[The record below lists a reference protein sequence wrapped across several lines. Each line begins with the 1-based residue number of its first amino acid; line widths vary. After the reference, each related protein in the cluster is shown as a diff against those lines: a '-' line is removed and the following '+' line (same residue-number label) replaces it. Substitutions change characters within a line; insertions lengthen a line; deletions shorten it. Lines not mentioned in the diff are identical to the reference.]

1 MAVQK
6 DLLTVDDVHGAWCII
21 PTPSKPEASEW
32 QCEDSVDYD
41 EVARSVNGLI
51 ESGADAIMAQG
62 TFGEGATLTWAEKS
76 KMMEVMVETAA
87 GRIPVFV
94 GVTTLN
100 TRDTITQLKF
110 ARDIGADGT
119 MLGVPMWQQ
128 IDVPSAIK
136 FYRDVAEAVPEMNIA
151 IYANPEAFKFNFPTP
166 FWAGVADI
174 PQVITC
180 KYINIAQLHLHT
192 MVSRKKIRF
201 LPIEF
206 DHYDAAR
213 LDPEFHTAFWSPCA
227 NGGPELTMHVRDT
240 VKAAIASGDWGDI
253 FLDNQHHVLA
263 YEELFFGTINASSVH
278 PRVVIQRALHH
289 NAAAIIVAHNHPSGI
304 SEPSLSDIDITK
316 TLKTALALIDVRLI
330 DHLVVASHQVTSL
343 AERGQI

>member
-51 ESGADAIMAQG
+51 EAGADAIMAQG

-128 IDVPSAIK
+128 IDVPSAVK

-192 MVSRKKIRF
+192 LVSRKKIRF

-240 VKAAIASGDWGDI
+240 VKAAIASGDWSEAEKVWMQIVPVIGNLMPPGGFPEFSRYNI
-253 FLDNQHHVLA
+253 QLDKA
-263 YEELFFGTINASSVH
+263 RINASGWM
-278 PRVVIQRALHH
+278 
-289 NAAAIIVAHNHPSGI
+289 NAGPCRPPYIDAPAAYLEGARKAGTGWAELNEKLKAG
-304 SEPSLSDIDITK
+304 
-316 TLKTALALIDVRLI
+316 TL
-330 DHLVVASHQVTSL
+330 
-343 AERGQI
+343 